1 MVRLGKAYQCGRGV
15 ACNSN
20 KALRLLK
27 KAVPMSNK
35 DAMAELAH
43 FSQGSCTG
51 IDKRVLT
58 KVCTEEAKEGNS
70 EAMFIVGMM
79 LFDGDG
85 VDEDRHSAIDWW
97 RQAITGSVLAIWMLV
112 HCYEDGDGVDKDAV
126 KAICLLTMGADK
138 ANDESTMRLAWH
150 FENVVG
156 VDVNLY
162 KAYQLCS
169 HAFHVPSTKDSAP
182 GHAHGPP

>member
-1 MVRLGKAYQCGRGV
+1 M
-15 ACNSN
+15 
-20 KALRLLK
+20 LK
-27 KAVPMSNK
+27 
-35 DAMAELAH
+35 
-43 FSQGSCTG
+43 
-51 IDKRVLT
+51 

-97 RQAITGSVLAIWMLV
+97 RQATTGSVSAIRMLV

-150 FENVVG
+150 FENGVG
-156 VDVNLY
+156 VDVNLD